1 MLTTLPG
8 VDCSPDEFEGAI
20 TGSGFPARP
29 DDSQR
34 MDMLASV
41 SAVRLL
47 VAAICWHGGVYHW
60 YVAVRRTP

>member
-1 MLTTLPG
+1 MLTMLPG

-34 MDMLASV
+34 MDMLASI
-41 SAVRLL
+41 SAVRLQNDGRMHSIEDT
-47 VAAICWHGGVYHW
+47 A
-60 YVAVRRTP
+60 